1 MIFSNSNTIHKCSI
15 CTGIDY
21 IYSIRDSLSIYEN
34 MTVCLIHKSTTKII
48 TYRNDIVFLKYNIW
62 IWMSPNNK
70 LHDDVKLLQNKITW
84 SFPIKSKQG
93 SEVKL
98 INFPHSEITY
108 SLVSFVKKT
117 YRLIHIYILCLN
129 ESSISK
135 TNKSGITHHEC
146 SAFRE
151 FHSSLIPNSIH
162 VQPVGIKSDE
172 NGKVKAKKVLQEVWT
187 LAILFHV
194 QSSCPLSYLRMKFS
208 FLMDYK
214 RQDWKRF
221 NWMM

>member
-108 SLVSFVKKT
+108 SLVSFVKKHT
-117 YRLIHIYILCLN
+117 AW
-129 ESSISK
+129 STFIS
-135 TNKSGITHHEC
+135 C
-146 SAFRE
+146 
-151 FHSSLIPNSIH
+151 
-162 VQPVGIKSDE
+162 
-172 NGKVKAKKVLQEVWT
+172 VWT
-187 LAILFHV
+187 NPLFLKLIRV
-194 QSSCPLSYLRMKFS
+194 GLPITNVLRFGN
-208 FLMDYK
+208 FIH
-214 RQDWKRF
+214 R
-221 NWMM
+221 